1 MLIAGGDATRG
12 EWECIGQGSV
22 SLSLEIIFFHFKVL
36 SYYLFFIYNNLS
48 GFQLHYA
55 EEKRQAA
62 EARARELEKQVLI

>member
-12 EWECIGQGSV
+12 EWECIGQGSM
-22 SLSLEIIFFHFKVL
+22 SLSLEIIF
-36 SYYLFFIYNNLS
+36 FFIYNNLS